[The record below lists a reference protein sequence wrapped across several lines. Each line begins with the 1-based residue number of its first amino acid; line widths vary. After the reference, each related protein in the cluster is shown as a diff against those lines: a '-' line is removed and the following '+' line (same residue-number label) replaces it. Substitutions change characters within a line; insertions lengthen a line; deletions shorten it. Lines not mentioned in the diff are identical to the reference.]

1 VKEHRLLI
9 SILSFVLVRC
19 IFRKIGY
26 VSESTTYVKSVTLRR
41 LRMALK
47 VTLDDEECIG
57 CQSCIELCPD
67 VFGFDDE
74 TEKAYVY
81 EQYSEDEEC
90 IEDAAAACP
99 VDCID
104 VEEE

>member
-1 VKEHRLLI
+1 
-9 SILSFVLVRC
+9 
-19 IFRKIGY
+19 
-26 VSESTTYVKSVTLRR
+26 
-41 LRMALK
+41 MAQK

-81 EQYSEDEEC
+81 EQYSADEEC

-99 VDCID
+99 VDCIAVD
-104 VEEE
+104 EE

>member
-1 VKEHRLLI
+1 
-9 SILSFVLVRC
+9 
-19 IFRKIGY
+19 
-26 VSESTTYVKSVTLRR
+26 
-41 LRMALK
+41 MAVK

-99 VDCID
+99 VECID

>member
-1 VKEHRLLI
+1 
-9 SILSFVLVRC
+9 
-19 IFRKIGY
+19 
-26 VSESTTYVKSVTLRR
+26 
-41 LRMALK
+41 MAQR
-47 VTLDDEECIG
+47 VILDDGECIG

-81 EQYSEDEEC
+81 EQYSGDEEC

-99 VDCID
+99 VDCIEID
-104 VEEE
+104 ED